1 MCNKHSWT
9 LSTEEHSISG
19 WVNRQE
25 KDLKI
30 KMPDT
35 LDKVESFNK

>member
-1 MCNKHSWT
+1 MNVAG
-9 LSTEEHSISG
+9 LVFTEEDSING

-30 KMPDT
+30 
-35 LDKVESFNK
+35 SNA